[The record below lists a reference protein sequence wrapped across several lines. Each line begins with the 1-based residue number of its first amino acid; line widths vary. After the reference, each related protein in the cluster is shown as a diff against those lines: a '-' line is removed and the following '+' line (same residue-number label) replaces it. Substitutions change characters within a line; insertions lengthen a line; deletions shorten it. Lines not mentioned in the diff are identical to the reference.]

1 MKCGFIYPLTWAGAG
16 LRISF
21 VPVFTLFW
29 RHCGGAA
36 VYAIL
41 CTLEDK
47 QSVVQSIY
55 RDTHVAGR
63 LLFTSLVPRY
73 VYDLSFSVPEL
84 CLYVHVCNVP
94 TLHALT
100 MAIYTM

>member
-1 MKCGFIYPLTWAGAG
+1 M
-16 LRISF
+16 SF

-47 QSVVQSIY
+47 RSVVQSIY
-55 RDTHVAGR
+55 RDIHVAGR

-73 VYDLSFSVPEL
+73 VYALSFSVPEL
-84 CLYVHVCNVP
+84 CIYVHVCNVL
-94 TLHALT
+94 TYMHIIMFALT
-100 MAIYTM
+100 MAIYIM